1 MRFLDNPHW
10 QQELRALTGL
20 DGKIIDFVQADT
32 AFQPFMDG
40 VCQLVLASLPHLRAD
55 GRGQLTLAFGCTGG
69 RHRSVASAKWFADW
83 AEKNRIN
90 ANLHHRDL

>member
-20 DGKIIDFVQADT
+20 DGKITDFVRADT

-40 VCQLVLASLPHLRAD
+40 VCQLVLASLPRLRAD

-90 ANLHHRDL
+90 AHLHHRDL